1 MVSLCGGRPAKHER
15 ALTAPLTRI
24 TVKLATLKAIFKS
37 HHQYSQLKSPINT

>member
-24 TVKLATLKAIFKS
+24 TVKLATLKAIF